1 MRNNDIYRL
10 ATLDDGKAD
19 ADAILQ
25 IFSAMASGTL
35 GNDLVLLNYYHEVPV
50 SYRATLQSINGGN
63 VEFLMHE
70 HQGIVIKHDRY
81 TLIKSAHFPK
91 GMGVHAYAAYTN
103 VQKKTAILHNF
114 SYAQIRA
121 ERREAVRVAV
131 NTQLPVT
138 FTFDGGTVHG
148 VMKDISGTGISLVS
162 SDIFAIDGNQAGEL
176 RFTLMGTPIQVS
188 GTFVRSLKGSD
199 HSHVS
204 VFRMEP
210 DRKTDSIIGH
220 FSYQRQIEI
229 LKDLKE
235 GANIEDA
242 AFCQTAG

>member
-1 MRNNDIYRL
+1 MRNNDVYRPV
-10 ATLDDGKAD
+10 TLDDGKAD
-19 ADAILQ
+19 ADAILL
-25 IFSAMASGTL
+25 IFSAMASGRLTS
-35 GNDLVLLNYYHEVPV
+35 DLSLLNYYHQVPV
-50 SYRATLQSINGGN
+50 SYRTTIQSMDGGN

-70 HQGIVIKHDRY
+70 HQGMAIKNDRH

-91 GMGVHAYAAYTN
+91 GLGVHAHAAYTN

-131 NTQLPVT
+131 NRPLPVT
-138 FTFDGGTVHG
+138 FTFDGGTLNG
-148 VMKDISGTGISLVS
+148 LMKDISGTGISVLS
-162 SDIFAIDGNQAGEL
+162 PDIFAIDGNQTGQL
-176 RFTLMGTPIQVS
+176 SFTLMDTPILVS
-188 GTFVRSLKGSD
+188 GTFVRSFKGSD
-199 HSHVS
+199 SSHMC
-204 VFRMEP
+204 VFMMEP
-210 DRKTDSIIGH
+210 DRKTDAIIGQ

-235 GANIEDA
+235 GSIIEDA